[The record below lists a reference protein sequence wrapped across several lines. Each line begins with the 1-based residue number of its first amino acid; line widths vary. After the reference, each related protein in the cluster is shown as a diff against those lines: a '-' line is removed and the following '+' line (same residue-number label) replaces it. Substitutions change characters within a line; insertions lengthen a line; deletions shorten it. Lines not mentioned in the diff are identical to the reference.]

1 MDAVDMNR
9 EHQVK
14 LRNMIAGSMW
24 IGALTREERGRVE
37 ADTTAQ
43 LVLAGEYVLRK
54 DDPTEYWNGVVD
66 GLVKFATA
74 HANGRNTTYTAVPNG
89 GWFGEASLQRSAPR
103 SYDAIALRDSLI
115 AYMPRETFLWLL
127 DHNIHFNHFIMRLL
141 AERLFQFFS
150 LLEYDRLL
158 DSTSRVAHCL
168 ASLFNPWLH
177 PGLGPQ
183 LDISQAEIGN
193 LVGLSRQR
201 VNMALKVLDETGLL
215 RVEHHSITVLDVE
228 GLGRYEDAGRARKH
242 RVRGKTAGKKR
253 KAA

>member
-1 MDAVDMNR
+1 MMAADMN
-9 EHQVK
+9 EHQIK
-14 LRNMIAGSMW
+14 LRNMIAASMW
-24 IGALTREERGRVE
+24 INGLTREERDRVE
-37 ADTTAQ
+37 ADTTVQ
-43 LVLAGEYVLRK
+43 LVPAGAYVFRK
-54 DDPTEYWNGVVD
+54 DEPTEHWHGVVD
-66 GLVKFATA
+66 GLVKFVTA
-74 HANGRNTTYTAVPNG
+74 HANGRKTTYTALPTG
-89 GWFGEASLQRSAPR
+89 GWFGEASLQRNAPR

-115 AYMPRETFLWLL
+115 AYMPKATFLWLL
-127 DHNIHFNHFIMRLL
+127 DHNIHFNHFVMRLL

-183 LDISQAEIGN
+183 IDISQAEIGN

-201 VNMALKVLDETGLL
+201 VNMALKVLDRAGLL

-228 GLGRYEDAGRARKH
+228 GLGRYEDEGRARKT
-242 RVRGKTAGKKR
+242 RTSNKAVGKKR